1 MIDTVIPAPAPRVR
15 VDRIVIFRAGLAMAD
30 AEGLSSVS
38 MRAVA
43 DRLGVAP
50 MTLYRHVP
58 SKAGLHGGLVELV
71 LREIVQTPASPG
83 SDPVDH
89 LVGAV
94 LAAGQ
99 AHPEVFGLVLER
111 IRSARVAG
119 VLHDAFRVALVSSG
133 VPWSNVFLAAEAITT
148 VVIGVVAAEVAGE
161 AAGRPGG
168 NGAPGDD
175 RVFPM
180 VMHMVQMF
188 VDEQRGRG
196 PFDGTA
202 RAAAPGPRLTP

>member
-1 MIDTVIPAPAPRVR
+1 M
-15 VDRIVIFRAGLAMAD
+15 DRIIIFRAGLAMAD

-38 MRAVA
+38 MRSVA

-71 LREIVQTPASPG
+71 LREILQTPASPG
-83 SDPVDH
+83 GDPVDH

-99 AHPEVFGLVLER
+99 AHPEVFGLLLER
-111 IRSARVAG
+111 SRSPLVAR
-119 VLHDAFRVALVSSG
+119 VLHDAFRVALVNSG
-133 VPWSNVFLAAEAITT
+133 VPWSNVFLAAEAITR

-161 AAGRPGG
+161 IAGETAGRPGD

-175 RVFPM
+175 RVLPM
-180 VMHMVQMF
+180 VMHMVQIF
-188 VDEQRGRG
+188 VDEQRARRTT
-196 PFDGTA
+196 TA
-202 RAAAPGPRLTP
+202 P